1 MPTFMITS
9 EPHSV
14 QLSAE
19 GRTSLVNCN
28 DGRVVER
35 PLLFVSITSVCLH
48 PEVEGQTGRCQDEH
62 SPGQEWGRTHSAC
75 LWQSLEVLEW
85 SVLATLGT
93 MYRGLS
99 VGTLRS
105 VVLEGGL

>member
-19 GRTSLVNCN
+19 DRTSLVNCN

-62 SPGQEWGRTHSAC
+62 SPGQEWGRTPQC
-75 LWQSLEVLEW
+75 
-85 SVLATLGT
+85 
-93 MYRGLS
+93 LS
-99 VGTLRS
+99 VAVPRGPGVVRAGDAGYS
-105 VVLEGGL
+105 V

>member
-1 MPTFMITS
+1 MPTFMIMS

-48 PEVEGQTGRCQDEH
+48 PEVEGQAGRCQDEH

-75 LWQSLEVLEW
+75 LWQYQRSWSGPCWQHWVLCIEVL
-85 SVLATLGT
+85 VLGH
-93 MYRGLS
+93 
-99 VGTLRS
+99 
-105 VVLEGGL
+105 

>member
-48 PEVEGQTGRCQDEH
+48 PEVEGRTGRCQDEH
-62 SPGQEWGRTHSAC
+62 SPGQEWGRTHC
-75 LWQSLEVLEW
+75 
-85 SVLATLGT
+85 
-93 MYRGLS
+93 LS
-99 VGTLRS
+99 VAVPRGPG
-105 VVLEGGL
+105 VVRVGNTGYYV